1 MEKAMSKDSRSDRE
15 RIVDA
20 EVALTH
26 LQHDYE
32 TLNEV
37 VLQQQKTIEQLSL
50 QVKRLQTKVETNTD
64 PEIRDAEAERPP
76 HY

>member
-1 MEKAMSKDSRSDRE
+1 MNRESRTDRE

-20 EVALTH
+20 EMALTH

-32 TLNEV
+32 SLNEV
-37 VLQQQKTIEQLSL
+37 VLTQQKAIESLSV
-50 QVKRLQTKVETNTD
+50 QIQRLQSKVEANSD
-64 PEIRDAEAERPP
+64 PEVRDPESERPP

>member
-1 MEKAMSKDSRSDRE
+1 MSKESRTDRE

-20 EVALTH
+20 EMALTH

-32 TLNEV
+32 SLNEV
-37 VLQQQKTIEQLSL
+37 VLAQQKTIEQLSA
-50 QVKRLQTKVETNTD
+50 QVQRLQSKVEANSD
-64 PEIRDAEAERPP
+64 PEVRDAESERPP

>member
-1 MEKAMSKDSRSDRE
+1 MNNDSRTQDE

-20 EVALTH
+20 EMALTH

-32 TLNEV
+32 ALNEV
-37 VLQQQKTIEQLSL
+37 VLAQQKTIEQLEIKI
-50 QVKRLQTKVETNTD
+50 KRLETKVDANAD
-64 PEIRDAEAERPP
+64 PEVRDAESERPP

>member
-1 MEKAMSKDSRSDRE
+1 MNRETRTDRE

-20 EVALTH
+20 EIALTH

-32 TLNEV
+32 ALNEV
-37 VLQQQKTIEQLSL
+37 VLQQQKTIDLLSVQVQQLKS
-50 QVKRLQTKVETNTD
+50 KVEAGSD
-64 PEIRDAEAERPP
+64 PEIRDAESERPP

>member
-1 MEKAMSKDSRSDRE
+1 MSRESRSDRE

-32 TLNEV
+32 SLNEV
-37 VLQQQKTIEQLSL
+37 VLQQQKTIEQLSAEVL
-50 QVKRLQTKVETNTD
+50 RLKTKVESNAD

>member
-1 MEKAMSKDSRSDRE
+1 MSKESRTDRE

-20 EVALTH
+20 EMALTH

-32 TLNEV
+32 SLNEV
-37 VLQQQKTIEQLSL
+37 VLAQQKTIEQLSA
-50 QVKRLQTKVETNTD
+50 QVQRLQSKVEANSD
-64 PEIRDAEAERPP
+64 PEVRDVESESPP